1 MIRLWLFIAGLGGAA
16 SVAAGAAAAHLA
28 AHLADD
34 AATATLLR
42 NGSLYG
48 MVHAAALVGLIGFAQ
63 GREPRRGAAVVA
75 GWFFALG
82 IVLFSLGQFA
92 HVLTGLR
99 QFAWLVPIGGTAF
112 ILGWVSVAIL
122 AFRRR

>member
-28 AHLADD
+28 D
-34 AATATLLR
+34 APATATLLR
-42 NGSLYG
+42 NGALYG
-48 MVHAAALVGLIGFAQ
+48 LVHAAALVAVIGFAQ

-75 GWFFALG
+75 GWCFAVG
-82 IVLFSLGQFA
+82 IVLFSLAQFA
-92 HVLTGLR
+92 HAATGLR
-99 QFAWLVPIGGTAF
+99 PFAWAVPVGGTAF
-112 ILGWVSVAIL
+112 IVGWAAIAIL